1 MTRATFDLEGDDMT
15 HDHDAVRIHR
25 AELDHE
31 IDTIRT
37 ERLLSARPD
46 GGTPDGFVG
55 RARRR
60 TGRALIAAGTALA
73 GPERA
78 MFTTRRA

>member
-1 MTRATFDLEGDDMT
+1 MN

-37 ERLLSARPD
+37 ERLLAAGRDRAPHD
-46 GGTPDGFVG
+46 GLLG
-55 RARRR
+55 RARER
-60 TGRALIAAGTALA
+60 TGRALIAAGTALV
-73 GPERA
+73 GRERTT
-78 MFTTRRA
+78 FTTRRV

>member
-1 MTRATFDLEGDDMT
+1 MT

-31 IDTIRT
+31 IDTIRM
-37 ERLLSARPD
+37 ERLLATAHEGPTSD
-46 GGTPDGFVG
+46 GLVG

-60 TGRALIAAGTALA
+60 TGEALIAAGIALV
-73 GPERA
+73 GRERA
-78 MFTTRRA
+78 AFTTRRT

>member
-1 MTRATFDLEGDDMT
+1 MN

-31 IDTIRT
+31 IDTIRL
-37 ERLLSARPD
+37 ERLLSTGA
-46 GGTPDGFVG
+46 GGATQDGFAG

-60 TGRALIAAGTALA
+60 MGRALISVGTALV
-73 GPERA
+73 GRERPA
-78 MFTTRRA
+78 LTTRRA

>member
-1 MTRATFDLEGDDMT
+1 MN

-37 ERLLSARPD
+37 ERLLAAEHRATSPD
-46 GGTPDGFVG
+46 GLLG
-55 RARRR
+55 RARQR
-60 TGRALIAAGTALA
+60 TGRALITAGTALV
-73 GPERA
+73 GGDRA
-78 MFTTRRA
+78 FTTRRA

>member
-1 MTRATFDLEGDDMT
+1 MN

-37 ERLLSARPD
+37 ERLLAD
-46 GGTPDGFVG
+46 HGDTTPDGLVS
-55 RARRR
+55 RARQR
-60 TGRALIAAGTALA
+60 TGRALIAAGTALV
-73 GPERA
+73 GGDRA

>member
-1 MTRATFDLEGDDMT
+1 MT
-15 HDHDAVRIHR
+15 HDHNAVRIHR

-37 ERLLSARPD
+37 ERLLAD
-46 GGTPDGFVG
+46 HGEALPDGFVS
-55 RARRR
+55 RARQR

-73 GPERA
+73 GGERA
-78 MFTTRRA
+78 RFTTRRA